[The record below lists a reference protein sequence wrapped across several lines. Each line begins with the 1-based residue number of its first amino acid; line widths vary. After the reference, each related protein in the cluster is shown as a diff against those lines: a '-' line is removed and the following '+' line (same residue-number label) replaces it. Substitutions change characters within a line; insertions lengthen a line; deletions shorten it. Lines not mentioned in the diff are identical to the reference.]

1 MSACMKTLLLGLFAL
16 LAAAAHGAPQWQ
28 PAHTFV
34 VSASI
39 TSWPEKAGLGAFPG
53 TRYDQPLMD
62 QLKAAGVPA
71 ENIVFLKDAAA
82 THAAMRKTL
91 QSVAARCGLG
101 DTLIFCFQGHG
112 GRKMLLC
119 YDYDAARPDE
129 TVFHMEEIF
138 PLLKGW
144 KGDRLILIGDCCCS
158 GSLRSVIKDFE
169 KERPNV
175 RVAAWASVAASNTS
189 TGNWTFT
196 EGLIRAFAGDPL
208 IDRNRDGV
216 LTITEIDRFLH
227 NQMKYKEN
235 QLASLTLSPNFEKDF
250 VLRAAVP
257 GTTPRD
263 IPGPYQVGDVLDARD
278 KEGKWYA
285 SEIID
290 AKPDGSS
297 YRVHYAGWDDKWN
310 EWLDAAHLKPI
321 TKGKLNVGEHYEV
334 QWQKKWYP
342 ATITRT
348 VEDYFYFVHYDGYNG
363 EDDEWITAER
373 ARPPR
378 KQDSKQ
384 EPQFASPD
392 KRVPA
397 VGELVAAQWHGDWYR
412 ARVTGMANGTFVVRY
427 EDKTTGKLSA
437 AEIIPIANG
446 SELRVGERVL
456 AVWGDQLQMYP
467 GRVQMLGPKKAT
479 IRWEDGSEPSKVP
492 YDGVA
497 RIQR

>member
-1 MSACMKTLLLGLFAL
+1 MVARMKTLLLGLFVLFAV
-16 LAAAAHGAPQWQ
+16 AAQGATQWQ
-28 PAHTFV
+28 PARTFV

-39 TSWPEKAGLGAFPG
+39 TSWPEKAGLGSFPG
-53 TRYDQPLMD
+53 TRYDQALLD
-62 QLKAAGVPA
+62 QLKTDGVP
-71 ENIVFLKDAAA
+71 EKNIVFLKDSAA
-82 THAAMRKTL
+82 THVALHKAL
-91 QSVAARCGLG
+91 QSMAARCAPG

-112 GRKMLLC
+112 GRKILYT
-119 YDYDAARPDE
+119 YDYDPAHSDE
-129 TVFHMEEIF
+129 TVFHMDEIF
-138 PLLKGW
+138 PTLNKGW

-158 GSLRSVIKDFE
+158 GSLHSVLAKFE
-169 KERPNV
+169 KERPDV
-175 RVAAWASVAASNTS
+175 RVAALASVAASNTS

-208 IDRNRDGV
+208 IDHNHDGK
-216 LTITEIDRFLH
+216 LEINEVDRFLH
-227 NQMKYKEN
+227 NQMKYKED
-235 QLASLTLSPNFEKDF
+235 QLASLTLSGNFEKDF
-250 VLRAAVP
+250 VLCAAAP
-257 GTTPRD
+257 GTAPRD
-263 IPGPYQVGDVLDARD
+263 IPGSYQVGDVLDARD

-285 SEIID
+285 SEVID

-310 EWLDAAHLKPI
+310 EWLDVKRLRPI
-321 TKGKLNVGEHYEV
+321 VKGKLNVGQHYEV

-373 ARPPR
+373 AREP
-378 KQDSKQ
+378 KQKEKAPS
-384 EPQFASPD
+384 FAATD
-392 KRVPA
+392 NHAPA

-412 ARVTGMANGTFVVRY
+412 ARVTGMANGTFAVRY
-427 EDKTTGKLSA
+427 EDKTTGKLA
-437 AEIIPIANG
+437 GGEIIPLVNP

-467 GRVQMLGPKKAT
+467 GRVQMLGPKKVT
-479 IRWEDGSEPSKVP
+479 IRWEDGSQPSKVP
-492 YDGVA
+492 YDGIA